1 MVLPLTLMVGQV
13 LFSLVEVA
21 PGMVSYEM
29 VLPLTLMV
37 GQVLFS
43 LVEVVPGMLSY

>member
-13 LFSLVEVA
+13 LFSLVDVA
-21 PGMVSYEM
+21 PGILNYKM
-29 VLPLTLMV
+29 VLPLTLIV

-43 LVEVVPGMLSY
+43 LVEVAPGIHF